1 MENYRICNRCV
12 MDTTDPDISFDENG
26 NCNHCSQA
34 LQQLNENY
42 GSKEYNDEKLKEII
56 QTVKK
61 EGLNK
66 QYDCIIG
73 LSGGIDS
80 SYLAYMLVEEFGL
93 RPLAVHVDNGWNSEI
108 AVSNI
113 YKLVTKLRIDLIT
126 HVINW
131 EEFKDLQKSFLRASV
146 VDLEMLSDHAIVVA
160 VKKIAKRKK
169 IRYFLIGSNYQ
180 TESILPKSWYYSN
193 KIDSANIK
201 DIYKKYGSGKTIK
214 TFPFLNF
221 WNYFFYGK
229 GYGKYLMP
237 LSLMKYDKNEAKIIL
252 TKEIDWQDYGAK
264 HHESFITKFYQ
275 TYILPEKFG
284 IDKRRAHLASL
295 ICANQITRDEALN
308 ELKKPL
314 IIESRVC
321 EEIEYFCKK
330 MDLDKEEFNLI
341 MKTQRKEHEEFKSYS
356 DLQVFIWKIIRFIK
370 PLKLL
375 NG

>member
-1 MENYRICNRCV
+1 